1 MKRNLV
7 WGMAVIF
14 IMAIPSSVFA
24 NLLTNPGFD
33 VSSDLTGW
41 NPWTSPDSG
50 FEITSSQFQSSPYS
64 LKEWAWSGGTP
75 VQGSVGIWQD
85 FAAAENFTYYISA
98 YLKSLTGSEPLR
110 DGAFGYLKLEWR
122 DSVDGLIGD
131 PLQIELYGP
140 NDMWELF
147 ELDDTAPAGVANG
160 RVILG
165 LWSPAL
171 SEDGRAVYFDDVWAD
186 TEPIPEPASLLMLGF
201 GLFGLGIF
209 TKKYRMGRG

>member
-1 MKRNLV
+1 MTKRNLA
-7 WGMAVIF
+7 WGLAVIL
-14 IMAIPSSVFA
+14 IMAIPSSAFA
-24 NLLTNPGFD
+24 NLLSNPGFD
-33 VSSDLTGW
+33 TGDLTGW
-41 NPWTSPDSG
+41 SVWNSADSG
-50 FEITSSQFQSSPYS
+50 FEITTSQYQSPSYS

-75 VQGSVGIWQD
+75 VEGSVGVWQN
-85 FAAAENFTYYISA
+85 FAATENFTYYISA
-98 YLKSLTGSEPLR
+98 YLKSLTDAEPLR
-110 DGAFGYLKLEWR
+110 DGAMGYLKLEWR
-122 DSVDGLIGD
+122 DISDGLIGD
-131 PLQIELYGP
+131 PLQMELYGP

-147 ELDDTAPAGVANG
+147 ELDDTAPTGVANG

-171 SEDGRAVYFDDVWAD
+171 SGDGRAVYFDDVWTD